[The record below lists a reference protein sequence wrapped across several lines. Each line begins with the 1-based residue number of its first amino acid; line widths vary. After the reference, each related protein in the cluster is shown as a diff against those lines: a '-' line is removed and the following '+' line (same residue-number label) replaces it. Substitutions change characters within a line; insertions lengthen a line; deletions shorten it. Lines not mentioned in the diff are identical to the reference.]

1 MTLQVRAGDDR
12 RWAEGLSPGLG
23 CWLDGLTGGLVEGLG
38 GGLVEGLGGIDCFDG
53 QVGFQ
58 QRGRALGVFNG
69 YIVGNISFG
78 DISFTFPSL

>member
-1 MTLQVRAGDDR
+1 MTLQVRAGGDR
-12 RWAEGLSPGLG
+12 RWAEGLSSGLG
-23 CWLDGLTGGLVEGLG
+23 CWLDGLS

-58 QRGRALGVFNG
+58 QRGRALGVFIG